1 MLDLNPSFLNG
12 FESIIWGNKNK
23 TLKPLI
29 KYNQDQN
36 PPQTQLGLKP

>member
-1 MLDLNPSFLNG
+1 MMDLNPSFLNG
-12 FESIIWGNKNK
+12 FESIIRGNKNK
-23 TLKPLI
+23 TSKSPI